1 MGVIRVLDPDTIN
14 RIAAGEVIE
23 RPASIVKELIENSLD
38 SGAKN
43 ITVDVQNGGIS
54 FIRVTDNGSGFMKD
68 DIPTAFLRHATSKIR
83 EEADLR
89 RIRSLGFRGEALSSI
104 ASVAKVELLTKREE
118 DFLGSRYVI
127 NGGVETVFE
136 DIGCPNGTTFMIRD
150 LFYNVPARRKFLKSA
165 VTEAG
170 YINELVNRF
179 AVSACDVSFSLM
191 SQGRTILHT
200 SGNGNRKDAVYSVYG
215 REIAEHLI
223 PIDYHGEL
231 LSVKGFIGHS
241 MISRGN
247 RNLEM
252 FFVNGRG
259 VRSNLLYK
267 AVEDAYSTYLMQH
280 KYPFTL
286 LMIDIDPDLIDVNI
300 HPTKQDVRFSSQEEV
315 CSELTRAVRE
325 TLHDSV
331 LIPSMEQEKEERP
344 KYLERVPE
352 SFETNR
358 LQARLSEN
366 AGESLYHSPVSV
378 NNGSPVFETTVSGPS
393 DEGIKQSN
401 VSGSAEESMNSG
413 AFSETSYEDRLPGGP
428 LSQST
433 ASVGSLKSSTGAVFP
448 KEAPGHQLSFI
459 EEAHIPEENPKESA
473 PQEVE
478 GDFVKLRSDIQFRIV
493 GQVFKTYWIIET
505 GDRMYLIDQ
514 HAAHE
519 KINYE
524 RFVKAMNTGEVYSQN
539 LLPPIVIS
547 LTIREEEALLKYKQE
562 LEAIGF
568 VIEHFGGRD
577 YQICAVPTVLY
588 RMDARDYFMSTLDD
602 LAEGNATVRPERV
615 YETLASMSCKAA
627 IKGNQWISETEAK
640 HLFAE
645 LLSLDNPFHCPHGR
659 PTIITMTKQEMEKK
673 FKRIL

>member
-38 SGAKN
+38 SGATS
-43 ITVDVQNGGIS
+43 ITVDIQNGGIS
-54 FIRVTDNGSGFMKD
+54 FIRVTDNGSGFIKD

-127 NGGVETVFE
+127 NGGAETSFE

-179 AVSACDVSFSLM
+179 AVSSCGVSFSLM

-223 PIDYHGEL
+223 PIDYHGDL
-231 LSVKGFIGHS
+231 VSLGGFIGQS

-252 FFVNGRG
+252 FFVNGRS
-259 VRSNLLYK
+259 VRSNILYK
-267 AVEDAYSTYLMQH
+267 AIEDAYSTYLMQH

-286 LMIDIDPDLIDVNI
+286 LMIDVDPEIIDVNI
-300 HPTKQDVRFSSQEEV
+300 HPTKQDIRFSSQEDI
-315 CSELTRAVRE
+315 CSELTLAVRE
-325 TLHDSV
+325 ALRKSV
-331 LIPSMEQEKEERP
+331 LIPAMEQETEKRQ
-344 KYLERVPE
+344 KYMERVPE
-352 SFETNR
+352 SFETKR
-358 LQARLSEN
+358 LQSLM
-366 AGESLYHSPVSV
+366 ESKPDYKAVSP
-378 NNGSPVFETTVSGPS
+378 
-393 DEGIKQSN
+393 
-401 VSGSAEESMNSG
+401 A
-413 AFSETSYEDRLPGGP
+413 A
-428 LSQST
+428 
-433 ASVGSLKSSTGAVFP
+433 AHFP
-448 KEAPGHQLSFI
+448 KEAPGEQLTFI
-459 EEAHIPEENPKESA
+459 EDREIPKDTENASSKHSEQVIVNEKPAENEPNQAVNEPSVTET
-473 PQEVE
+473 PVTEPSSVSSDPVSVSQ
-478 GDFVKLRSDIQFRIV
+478 DFTKLRSDIHFRIV

-524 RFVKAMNTGEVYSQN
+524 RFVAAMNSGEVYSQN
-539 LLPPIVIS
+539 LLPPILVS
-547 LTIREEEALLKYKQE
+547 LTIREEETLSKYRQDFSN
-562 LEAIGF
+562 IGF

-577 YQICAVPTVLY
+577 YQISAVPTTLY
-588 RMDARDYFMSTLDD
+588 RMDAKEYFTAVLDE
-602 LAEGNATVRPERV
+602 LSEGSGSIRPERV

-627 IKGNQWISETEAK
+627 IKGNQWISETEAE
-640 HLFAE
+640 HLFTE

>member
-38 SGAKN
+38 SGATS
-43 ITVDVQNGGIS
+43 ITVDIQNGGIS
-54 FIRVTDNGSGFMKD
+54 FIRVTDNGSGFLKD
-68 DIPTAFLRHATSKIR
+68 DIQTAFLRHATSKIR

-127 NGGVETVFE
+127 NGGAEISFE

-165 VTEAG
+165 VTESG

-179 AVSACDVSFSLM
+179 AVSSCDVSFSFM

-223 PIDYHGEL
+223 PIDYHGDL
-231 LSVKGFIGHS
+231 VSVSGFIGQS

-252 FFVNGRG
+252 FFVNGRS
-259 VRSNLLYK
+259 VRSNVLYK
-267 AVEDAYSTYLMQH
+267 AIEDAYSTYLMQH

-286 LMIDIDPDLIDVNI
+286 LLIDVDPDIIDVNI
-300 HPTKQDVRFSSQEEV
+300 HPTKQDIRFSSQEDI
-315 CSELTRAVRE
+315 CSELTLAVRE
-325 TLHDSV
+325 TLRKSV
-331 LIPSMEQEKEERP
+331 LIPAMEAEEEKRP
-344 KYLERVPE
+344 KYVDRVPE

-358 LQARLSEN
+358 LQSLM
-366 AGESLYHSPVSV
+366 ESAPAYKPVS
-378 NNGSPVFETTVSGPS
+378 P
-393 DEGIKQSN
+393 
-401 VSGSAEESMNSG
+401 A
-413 AFSETSYEDRLPGGP
+413 A
-428 LSQST
+428 
-433 ASVGSLKSSTGAVFP
+433 AHFP
-448 KEAPGHQLSFI
+448 KEAPAEQLSFI
-459 EEAHIPEENPKESA
+459 EEREIPKDPAENQKKIEKSDADFQKAADRTSETNYTSEYEPATPKAAENVADGSGTV
-473 PQEVE
+473 PSSVSSDPVSVSQ
-478 GDFVKLRSDIQFRIV
+478 DFNKLRSDIHFRIV

-524 RFVKAMNTGEVYSQN
+524 RFVAAMNSGEVFSQN
-539 LLPPIVIS
+539 LLPPILVS
-547 LTIREEEALLKYKQE
+547 LTIREEETLAKYRQDF
-562 LEAIGF
+562 LNIGF

-577 YQICAVPTVLY
+577 YQISAVPTTLY
-588 RMDARDYFMSTLDD
+588 RMDAREYFTAVLDE
-602 LAEGNATVRPERV
+602 LSEGSGSIRPERV

-627 IKGNQWISETEAK
+627 IKGNQWISEAEAE

-645 LLSLDNPFHCPHGR
+645 LLPLENPFHCPHGR